1 MNLHNFQCKCT
12 HLFLFY
18 SLFSKKNIN
27 FARKFDLRHCQ
38 DTMLVEKIDALRK
51 EVEALTASN
60 AEEIEALRLK
70 YLSKK
75 GERSEEGAWYED

>member
-1 MNLHNFQCKCT
+1 MYTFIFIL
-12 HLFLFY
+12 

-27 FARKFDLRHCQ
+27 FARKFDLRHYQ
-38 DTMLVEKIDALRK
+38 DTMLVEKIDSLRK

-75 GERSEEGAWYED
+75 GELNALMTDFRSVPADQKK